1 MRESCDA
8 IVAGHICLDIIPT
21 LTSGQLVFVP
31 GRLFEVGPPVLSTG
45 GAVSNTGLA
54 LHKLGV
60 KTELMGKVGRDLF
73 GEAIKKLIARY
84 DVGLTRG
91 MIEVE
96 NEASSYTVILSAPGA
111 DRMFLHYPGCNN
123 TFGADD
129 IDYDRLA
136 SARLFHFG
144 YPPLLARFF
153 ERDGEELADLFR
165 RAKATGIT
173 TSLDMVMPDPAS
185 PSGRADW
192 SRILA
197 ATLPYVDIFM
207 PSLEE
212 TLFMLRRETFEALAK
227 KSGDLLVA
235 ITPGL
240 ANSLANDLL
249 AMGAKVVGLKAG
261 YWGLYVQTA
270 SDQAWHGAGRAGPK
284 DVAAWSRREIW
295 SPCFEAR
302 VVGTTGAGDATVA
315 GFHAAVLR
323 GLSLEEAVT
332 TATGV
337 GGCNVEAA
345 DALTGVRGWEET
357 RARIAAG
364 WPRKP
369 LSLDMTG
376 WTHDAS
382 MGLWFGPEDRGSNH
396 QAY

>member
-1 MRESCDA
+1 
-8 IVAGHICLDIIPT
+8 
-21 LTSGQLVFVP
+21 
-31 GRLFEVGPPVLSTG
+31 
-45 GAVSNTGLA
+45 

-84 DVGLTRG
+84 DAGLTRG

-96 NEASSYTVILSAPGA
+96 NEASSYTIILSPPGA
-111 DRMFLHYPGCNN
+111 DRMYLHYPGCNN
-123 TFGADD
+123 TFSADD
-129 IDYDRLA
+129 IEYDRLA
-136 SARLFHFG
+136 GARLFHFG
-144 YPPLLARFF
+144 YPPLMARFM
-153 ERDGEELADLFR
+153 ERDGEELADLLR

-173 TSLDMVMPDPAS
+173 TSLDMVMPDPGS
-185 PSGRADW
+185 RSGRVDW
-192 SRILA
+192 PRILA

-227 KSGDLLVA
+227 KRDDLLAA
-235 ITPGL
+235 ITPAL
-240 ANSLANDLL
+240 AHSLAKDLL
-249 AMGAKVVGLKAG
+249 AMGAKLVGLKAG
-261 YWGLYVQTA
+261 HWGLYVLTA
-270 SDQAWHGAGRAGPK
+270 REEAWQGVGRGGPQ
-284 DVAAWSRREIW
+284 DLAPWSRREIW

-315 GFHAAVLR
+315 GFHAALLR
-323 GLSLEEAVT
+323 GLSLEEAAT

-345 DALTGVRGWEET
+345 DALSGVQGWEET

-369 LSLDMTG
+369 LALDMTG
-376 WTHDAS
+376 WTQQAS
-382 MGLWFGPEDRGSNH
+382 TGLWFGPQNR
-396 QAY
+396 AL